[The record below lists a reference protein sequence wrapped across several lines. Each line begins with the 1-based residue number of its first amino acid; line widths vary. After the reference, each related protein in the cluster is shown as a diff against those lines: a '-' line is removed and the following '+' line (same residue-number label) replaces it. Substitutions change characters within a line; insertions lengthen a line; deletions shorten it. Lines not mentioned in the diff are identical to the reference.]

1 MSLWF
6 SYILHIKS
14 YLFVCIFECFKWTI
28 AFIKNFFYHISF
40 EHQFHSN
47 TMKYLNIG
55 MLFGCRIE
63 FHFNSI
69 TQPFH
74 WHLCIFIPI
83 IQFNASSFILHTTLF
98 FNLFYY
104 YILHHPPSPIHEC
117 ICKILIGIPWSST
130 HQVVC
135 ILYVMCKFQ
144 SLKSIDFLTQ
154 KKGFFFANM
163 KFRNQHAKQRL
174 RQIFTLQFHVQISA
188 LTMYIWWL
196 SMELHFKLNYISFG
210 PVYPWT
216 YKFICIFTFISYV
229 CSSHV
234 SFSLFFL
241 YFSTIHFSFSE

>member
-1 MSLWF
+1 
-6 SYILHIKS
+6 
-14 YLFVCIFECFKWTI
+14 
-28 AFIKNFFYHISF
+28 
-40 EHQFHSN
+40 
-47 TMKYLNIG
+47 MKYLNIG

-83 IQFNASSFILHTTLF
+83 IQFNASCFILHTTLF

-174 RQIFTLQFHVQISA
+174 RQIFTL
-188 LTMYIWWL
+188 
-196 SMELHFKLNYISFG
+196 
-210 PVYPWT
+210 
-216 YKFICIFTFISYV
+216 
-229 CSSHV
+229 
-234 SFSLFFL
+234 
-241 YFSTIHFSFSE
+241 

>member
-1 MSLWF
+1 MSNW
-6 SYILHIKS
+6 
-14 YLFVCIFECFKWTI
+14 V
-28 AFIKNFFYHISF
+28 SF
-40 EHQFHSN
+40 QFHHAAIPLAS
-47 TMKYLNIG
+47 LHLHPHHPIQCF
-55 MLFGCRIE
+55 MLHPSHNSF
-63 FHFNSI
+63 FQSLLLLHF
-69 TQPFH
+69 
-74 WHLCIFIPI
+74 
-83 IQFNASSFILHTTLF
+83 ASSSFS
-98 FNLFYY
+98 NPWMY
-104 YILHHPPSPIHEC
+104 

-163 KFRNQHAKQRL
+163 KFCNQHAKQRL

-188 LTMYIWWL
+188 LTMYVWWL

-229 CSSHV
+229 CSSHICSSHICWSHV

-241 YFSTIHFSFSE
+241 FIFFHYSF